1 MNPNEKNAL
10 RLDAAE
16 QVFFD
21 EQLAL
26 VKSRTYDV
34 LHKELKAL
42 TLLPVSTEQDPG
54 ATHILWRSYDK
65 VGMAKIISDY
75 ANDFP
80 RADIGG
86 VEHSSPIKDLG
97 MSYGYSIKEIRRA
110 QKAGVALD
118 MKRAEAARRGIE
130 QKQDRIAWFGD
141 AKSKL
146 PGFFNAE
153 GITEY
158 VAALNAG
165 GTSRAWA
172 NKTADEIVADFAGL
186 ITAAPESTNGIEQPD
201 TVILPLSLYNKLQ
214 NTPYGANRDKT
225 IMGFIRENYPQI
237 TRIDW
242 VSDLSTAG
250 AGGGSRV
257 MAYARDPMKVEVQIP
272 QRFEQLPPQLSGMVY
287 DILCSQST
295 GGTIVYYP
303 MSVVFCDGL

>member
-10 RLDAAE
+10 RLDAGE

-34 LHKELKAL
+34 QHKALKAL
-42 TLLPVSTEQDPG
+42 TLLPVSVDQDPG
-54 ATHILWRSYDK
+54 ATHIIWRSYDK
-65 VGMAKIISDY
+65 VGMAKIIADY

-80 RADIGG
+80 RADISG

-110 QKAGVALD
+110 QKAGVSLD
-118 MKRAEAARRGIE
+118 MKRAEAARRGIDE
-130 QKQDRIAWFGD
+130 KQDKIAWFGD

-158 VAALNAG
+158 VAAMNAG

-172 NKTADEIVADFAGL
+172 DKTADEIVADFAGL

-214 NTPYGANRDKT
+214 NTPYGSNRDKT

-242 VSDLSTAG
+242 VVDLATAG

-272 QRFEQLPPQLSGMVY
+272 QRFEQLPPQQTGMVY
-287 DILCSQST
+287 DIICNQST
-295 GGTIVYYP
+295 GGTLVYYP

>member
-10 RLDAAE
+10 RLDGDE

-21 EQLAL
+21 QQLAL

-34 LHKELKAL
+34 QHKALKAL
-42 TLLPVSTEQDPG
+42 TLLPVSVDQDPG
-54 ATHILWRSYDK
+54 ATHVIWRSYDK
-65 VGMAKIISDY
+65 VGMAKIIADY

-80 RADIGG
+80 RADIAGE
-86 VEHSSPIKDLG
+86 EHSSPIKDLG

-118 MKRAEAARRGIE
+118 VKRAEAARRAIDE
-130 QKQDRIAWFGD
+130 KQDSIAWKGD

-146 PGFFNAE
+146 PGFFNAP

-158 VAALNAG
+158 VAANGAG
-165 GTSRAWA
+165 GSKTWA
-172 NKTADEIVADFAGL
+172 SKTADEIVADFAAI
-186 ITAAPESTNGIEQPD
+186 ITTAPESTNGIEQPD
-201 TVILPLSLYNKLQ
+201 TVILPLSLYNKLMT
-214 NTPYGANRDKT
+214 TPYGTNRDKT

-242 VSDLSTAG
+242 VVDLATAG
-250 AGGGSRV
+250 AGGASRV

-272 QRFEQLPPQLSGMVY
+272 QRFEQLPPQLTGMVY
-287 DILCSQST
+287 DINCLQST
-295 GGTIVYYP
+295 GGTLVYYP